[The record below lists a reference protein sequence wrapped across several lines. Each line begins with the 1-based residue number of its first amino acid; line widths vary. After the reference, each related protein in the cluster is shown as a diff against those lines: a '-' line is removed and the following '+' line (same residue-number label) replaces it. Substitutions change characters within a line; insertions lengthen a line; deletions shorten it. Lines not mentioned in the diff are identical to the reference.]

1 MSPDWKKVVE
11 TVAPAIGAALGGPLV
26 GTALA
31 AVSQAVLG
39 KPDATEEELAPAV
52 AAASPDTLLK
62 LKQADLDFKAR
73 MRELDLDVFKAEAAD
88 RDSARQMFHVNVWP
102 QTIAGALFVLA
113 FFITLMVVLAG
124 SIKTDREWQPVLTTL
139 LGMMGAGVT
148 QYLAWLY
155 GSTLGSREKTAALA
169 ASQPPDG
176 KETTP

>member
-1 MSPDWKKVVE
+1 MSPDWKKVVV
-11 TVAPAIGAALGGPLV
+11 TVAPALGAALGGPLV

-62 LKQADLDFKAR
+62 LKQADFDFKAR
-73 MRELDLDVFKAEAAD
+73 MHELDLDVFKAEAAD
-88 RDSARQMFHVNVWP
+88 RDSARQMFKVNIWP
-102 QTIAGALFVLA
+102 QTVAGALFMVAYFVTL
-113 FFITLMVVLAG
+113 LMVLNGTV
-124 SIKTDREWQPVLTTL
+124 KTDKEWQPVLTTL

-148 QYLAWLY
+148 QFLAWLY

-176 KETTP
+176 KGATP